1 MGQSLPD
8 FNGQKFH
15 HMLTNSPWEY
25 TDLFNAITRRS
36 IQLLRSQKKRT
47 YVLIDEVGFR
57 KKGDQSA
64 CVGNQYLGSIGKND
78 NGQVA
83 VTAALSSDAFYCP
96 VWMELFMPKHW
107 QDDHQRRSKTGI
119 PESKRSESKTILAL
133 SIIKTLFK
141 KYSTDLECVVFDAL
155 YGCKTDLLYQLAK
168 LKIPFVGD
176 VKGRFDVY
184 LSEPEMK
191 VPKWNGRGRKFFKER
206 PSITPILIQRYMK
219 GLKNK
224 DFTLLTVR
232 NGTKGAIQCRYHKRK
247 VWILHEPSNSLI
259 PLYLLI
265 RKHAD
270 GEIKY
275 CLGSFNDKT
284 ITLQRMAKAQAQ
296 RAFVERVF
304 EEGKNILGMADYQT
318 RSWNGFHRHMALC
331 SMALLFLM
339 EQKIVMQSLIGRVTA
354 YQLHRIINASIAT
367 LDSLDQTIHRLSKH
381 IPLYQKQIQ
390 NHLKTVT

>member
-1 MGQSLPD
+1 MGHSLPD

-15 HMLTNSPWEY
+15 HMLTSSPWDHKE
-25 TDLFNAITRRS
+25 LFNAISRRS
-36 IQLLRSQKKRT
+36 IQILRSQKKRI
-47 YVLIDEVGFR
+47 YVLVDEVGFR

-64 CVGNQYLGSIGKND
+64 CVGNQYIGSIGKND

-83 VTAALSSDAFYCP
+83 VTAALSADSFYCP
-96 VWMELFMPKHW
+96 VWMELFMPKRW
-107 QDDHQRRSKTGI
+107 QNDYKRRSKAGI
-119 PESKRSESKTILAL
+119 PEGKRSESKTIMAL
-133 SIIKTLFK
+133 SIIRTLFK
-141 KYSTDLECVVFDAL
+141 KYSADLECVVFDAL
-155 YGCKTDLLYQLAK
+155 YGSKMDLLYQLTK

-176 VKGRFDVY
+176 VKGRLDVY
-184 LSEPEMK
+184 LIKPEMK
-191 VPKWNGRGRKFFKER
+191 IPKWTGRGRKFFKKR
-206 PSITPILIQRYMK
+206 PSIAPMLIQRYAK
-219 GLKNK
+219 GLKKK

-232 NGTKGAIQCRYHKRK
+232 NGTKGAIQSWYHKRK

-275 CLGSFNDKT
+275 CLGSFNDQN
-284 ITLQRMAKAQAQ
+284 ITLSRMAKAQAQ
-296 RAFVERVF
+296 RAFVERIF
-304 EEGKNILGMADYQT
+304 EEGKNVLGMADYQT

-339 EQKIVMQSLIGRVTA
+339 EQKVVLQSLIGRVTA
-354 YQLHRIINASIAT
+354 YQIHRIINASIAT
-367 LDSLDQTIHRLSKH
+367 LDSLDQTINRLSQQ
-381 IPLYQKQIQ
+381 IPIYQRQIK